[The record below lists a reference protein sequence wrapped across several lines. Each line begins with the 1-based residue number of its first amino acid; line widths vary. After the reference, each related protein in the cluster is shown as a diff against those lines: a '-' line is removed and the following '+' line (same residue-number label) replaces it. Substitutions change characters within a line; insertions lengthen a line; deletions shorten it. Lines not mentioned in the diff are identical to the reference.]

1 MLNTVLLTIYDTVPY
16 DWPHVIESTG
26 VMLALGI
33 TGAVVAVASAATT
46 IGMSVSASEEQ
57 AAAQAKAE
65 SEAKKALDSARSE
78 MKQRKLAKL
87 AINLEGERT
96 AAENAAVVAATGIQT
111 AKGGDPRQLAA
122 TIGRTQ
128 MANIAEQEALQ
139 ATRAKRVDELELLK
153 AQEDQSIQANLADL
167 DLAEA
172 EDAQVAAA
180 RAEDLRQAYENQ
192 AVQGGVQA
200 AGAVVNLAGTIAGP
214 KIEASAAYD
223 KGVAGAGEANIKKF
237 LQSDPAAMAKYGGQ
251 IGSANAKELKKMM
264 VDLYPASAFSDPV
277 FQDRLS
283 GDYFRD
289 QEVQFQRRINALGGM
304 GTGNC
309 AGGSCPSPM
318 GFTE

>member
-26 VMLALGI
+26 AMLALGI
-33 TGAVVAVASAATT
+33 TGAVVAVVSAATT
-46 IGMSVSASEEQ
+46 VGMSVSASEEQ
-57 AAAQAKAE
+57 ALAQAKAE
-65 SEAKKALDSARSE
+65 AEAKKALDSARSE

-111 AKGGDPRQLAA
+111 ARGGDPRQLAA

-139 ATRAKRVDELELLK
+139 ATRARRVDDLELLK
-153 AQEDQSIQANLADL
+153 AQEEQSIQTNLANL

-172 EDAQVAAA
+172 EGAQVAAA
-180 RAEDLRQAYENQ
+180 RAADLQQAYDNQ

-200 AGAVVNLAGTIAGP
+200 AGAAVNLAGTIAGP

-251 IGSANAKELKKMM
+251 IGSADAKGLKKMM
-264 VDLYPASAFSDPV
+264 VDLYPAEAMSDPV

-283 GDYFRD
+283 GGYWRE
-289 QEVQFQRRINALGGM
+289 QELLFQMKMNAIGNAGA
-304 GTGNC
+304 GNC
-309 AGGSCPSPM
+309 AGPSCPKPP
-318 GFTE
+318 GI